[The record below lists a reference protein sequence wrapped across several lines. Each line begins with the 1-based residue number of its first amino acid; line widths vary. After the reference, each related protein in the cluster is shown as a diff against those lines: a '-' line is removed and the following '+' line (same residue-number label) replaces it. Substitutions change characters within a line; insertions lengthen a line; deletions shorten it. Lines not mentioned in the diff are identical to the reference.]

1 MHDSQRPRAGQGS
14 RQGLTYLLVSRCNGN
29 QVHVVETHHVD
40 DPHLLVVERRNL
52 VKLTRGKAEKT
63 WRLTQESTPGT
74 QGSRE
79 PSASTQGP
87 GKDLV

>member
-1 MHDSQRPRAGQGS
+1 M
-14 RQGLTYLLVSRCNGN
+14 
-29 QVHVVETHHVD
+29 ETHHVD

-87 GKDLV
+87 GNLELLIEPWINSLTSPSESQFPQL

>member
-1 MHDSQRPRAGQGS
+1 M
-14 RQGLTYLLVSRCNGN
+14 
-29 QVHVVETHHVD
+29 ETHHVD

-87 GKDLV
+87 GKDNCIVYETQCNLELLIEPWINSLTSPSESQFPQL